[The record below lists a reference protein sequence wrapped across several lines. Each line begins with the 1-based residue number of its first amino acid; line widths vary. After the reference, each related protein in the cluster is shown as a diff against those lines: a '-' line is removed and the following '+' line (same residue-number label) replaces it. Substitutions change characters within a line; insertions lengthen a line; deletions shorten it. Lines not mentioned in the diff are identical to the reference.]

1 MENVGKKKTSG
12 KVIVFGI
19 FLATFFCSL
28 SGQINDF
35 ITVKYLPIE
44 FGGDSVMYGFTFS
57 MFSLGRILTMIIF
70 ARLSDRIGRKK
81 ILILAFLLYSFG
93 TFLAGIAQT
102 PTQFMIFRLIKGT
115 SAFEG
120 VMLALIN
127 DYYKEGER
135 GKAIAIYSA
144 SFGIGALIGSIL
156 GGFFLIWFEYKITFY
171 ILGFISMLSI
181 LFVFLCITNHP
192 DQIIELEK
200 KSSQNIK
207 LDRKNELKR
216 IFKTKNFIYG
226 LIINTFLMFCLS
238 GVSTYMI
245 FIVLN
250 HYLIPEQLSGAVL
263 FPVIFSYI
271 LFALLMGKKE
281 NPIRIIRYGLIILTI
296 SLSTVIILKFY
307 DSLII
312 FIIGAGISSSALGAI
327 SPAVDNYISSFI
339 TKSVR
344 GETLGIYRSLSLIGS
359 LLGAITAGY
368 LGTISWIFS
377 PFLVM
382 ALIAL
387 ISFLVSWYF
396 LK

>member
-1 MENVGKKKTSG
+1 MENVEKKKSSG
-12 KVIVFGI
+12 KFIVFGI
-19 FLATFFCSL
+19 FLATFFCSF

-35 ITVKYLPIE
+35 ITVKYLPLE
-44 FGGDSVMYGFTFS
+44 FGGDSVMFGFTFS
-57 MFSLGRILTMIIF
+57 IFSLGKILTMILF

-81 ILILAFLLYSFG
+81 ILLLAFSLYSIG

-102 PTQFMIFRLIKGT
+102 PLQFMIFRLIKGT

-120 VMLALIN
+120 VILALIN

-144 SFGIGALIGSIL
+144 SFGIGALIGSIF
-156 GGFFLIWFEYKITFY
+156 GGFFLIWFEYKTTFF
-171 ILGFISMLSI
+171 ILGFISILSI
-181 LFVFLCITNHP
+181 LSVFLCISNHP
-192 DQIIELEK
+192 EQKIELEK
-200 KSSQNIK
+200 KSYENLK
-207 LDRKNELKR
+207 TNRKNELKR
-216 IFKTKNFIYG
+216 IFRTKSFIFG
-226 LIINTFLMFCLS
+226 LIINIFLMFCLS
-238 GVSTYMI
+238 GVSTYII

-281 NPIRIIRYGLIILTI
+281 NPIRIIHYGLIILTF

-307 DSLII
+307 DNLII

-359 LLGAITAGY
+359 VLGATTAGY
-368 LGTISWIFS
+368 LGTISWVFS

-387 ISFLVSWYF
+387 ISFLVSWFF

>member
-1 MENVGKKKTSG
+1 MENVEKKKSSG
-12 KVIVFGI
+12 KFIILGI
-19 FLATFFCSL
+19 FLATFFCSF

-35 ITVKYLPIE
+35 VTVKYLPLE
-44 FGGDSVMYGFTFS
+44 FGGDSVMFGFTFS
-57 MFSLGRILTMIIF
+57 IFSLGKILTMILF

-81 ILILAFLLYSFG
+81 ILLIAFSLYSIG

-102 PTQFMIFRLIKGT
+102 PVQFMLFRLIKGT

-120 VMLALIN
+120 VILALIN

-156 GGFFLIWFEYKITFY
+156 GGFFLIWFEYKTTFF
-171 ILGFISMLSI
+171 ILGFISILSI
-181 LFVFLCITNHP
+181 LSVFLCISNHP
-192 DQIIELEK
+192 DQKTELEK
-200 KSSQNIK
+200 KSYESLKMN
-207 LDRKNELKR
+207 RKSELKR
-216 IFKTKNFIYG
+216 IFRTKSFILG
-226 LIINTFLMFCLS
+226 LIINIFLMFCLS

-250 HYLIPEQLSGAVL
+250 HYMIPEQLSGAIL

-271 LFALLMGKKE
+271 LFVFFLGKKE

-307 DSLII
+307 DSMII

-359 LLGAITAGY
+359 ILGAITAGY

-382 ALIAL
+382 AFIAL
-387 ISFLVSWYF
+387 ISFLVSWFF